1 MNRAK
6 SDALHHEAVA
16 HLVGGVNSPV
26 RAFKSVHG
34 NPIYFEKASGAH
46 VTDVDGNVLVDF
58 VQSWGP
64 LIHGH
69 SHPEIIGAV
78 HEKMLKGTSFGAPH
92 LGEIELAK
100 RVKKRFKHMDKVRF
114 VSSGTEA
121 VMSAVRLARGYTGRD
136 ILVKFEGCY
145 HGHVDALMVSSGSG
159 LATFG
164 IASSPGIPQDTVAT
178 TLICPLDD
186 LEAVEYLFAEHG
198 DEIAAVVIE
207 PLPANNG
214 LLVQRPE
221 FLASLRRLCDA
232 NGALLVFDEVIS
244 GFRFKEGS
252 YGDLCGITPDIT
264 ALGKV
269 IGGGLP
275 VGAYGA
281 RAEIMEKLSPLGP
294 VYQAGTLS
302 GNPLAMAAGAKTLDL
317 LDEAAYD
324 RMEALGALLEERMDG
339 VLKKHGYPMRLVR
352 RESLFWLSPGDGAPA
367 VRADQI
373 SKDAGTLYA
382 DVHRALLDR
391 GYMMA
396 PSAYE
401 IGFLSTS
408 HDETH
413 VIGLVEAMDDALSHM
428 ELAA

>member
-6 SDALHHEAVA
+6 SDALHHEALS

-78 HEKMLKGTSFGAPH
+78 HEKMLNGTSFGAPH

-121 VMSAVRLARGYTGRD
+121 VMSAIRLARGYTGRD

-164 IASSPGIPQDTVAT
+164 IASSPGIPNDTVAT

-186 LEAVEYLFAEHG
+186 LEAVEYLFNEHG
-198 DEIAAVVIE
+198 DDIAAVVIE

-214 LLVQRPE
+214 LLIQRPS
-221 FLASLRRLCDA
+221 FLAGLRRLCDA
-232 NGALLVFDEVIS
+232 HGSLLVFDEVIS

-317 LDEAAYD
+317 LDEEAYD
-324 RMEALGALLEERMDG
+324 RMEALGALLEERMDA
-339 VLKKHGYPMRLVR
+339 VLEKHGYPMRLVR
-352 RESLFWLSPGDGAPA
+352 RESLFWLSPGDGEPA
-367 VRADQI
+367 IRADQI
-373 SKDAGTLYA
+373 AKDAGALYA

-408 HDETH
+408 HDESH

>member
-6 SDALHHEAVA
+6 SDALHHEALS

-78 HEKMLKGTSFGAPH
+78 HEKMLNGTSFGAPH

-121 VMSAVRLARGYTGRD
+121 VMSAIRLARGYTGRD

-164 IASSPGIPQDTVAT
+164 IASSPGIPNDTVAT

-186 LEAVEYLFAEHG
+186 LEAVEYLFNEHG
-198 DEIAAVVIE
+198 DDIAAVVIE

-214 LLVQRPE
+214 LLIQRPS
-221 FLASLRRLCDA
+221 FLAGLRRLCDA
-232 NGALLVFDEVIS
+232 HGSLLVFDEVIS

-281 RAEIMEKLSPLGP
+281 RSEIMEKLSPLGP

-317 LDEAAYD
+317 LDEEAYD
-324 RMEALGALLEERMDG
+324 RMEALGALLEERMDR
-339 VLKKHGYPMRLVR
+339 VLEKHGYPMRLVR
-352 RESLFWLSPGDGAPA
+352 RESLFWLSPGDGEPA
-367 VRADQI
+367 IRADQI
-373 SKDAGTLYA
+373 AKDAGALYA

-408 HDETH
+408 HDESH

>member
-1 MNRAK
+1 
-6 SDALHHEAVA
+6 
-16 HLVGGVNSPV
+16 
-26 RAFKSVHG
+26 
-34 NPIYFEKASGAH
+34 
-46 VTDVDGNVLVDF
+46 
-58 VQSWGP
+58 
-64 LIHGH
+64 
-69 SHPEIIGAV
+69 
-78 HEKMLKGTSFGAPH
+78 
-92 LGEIELAK
+92 
-100 RVKKRFKHMDKVRF
+100 
-114 VSSGTEA
+114 
-121 VMSAVRLARGYTGRD
+121 
-136 ILVKFEGCY
+136 
-145 HGHVDALMVSSGSG
+145 
-159 LATFG
+159 
-164 IASSPGIPQDTVAT
+164 
-178 TLICPLDD
+178 
-186 LEAVEYLFAEHG
+186 
-198 DEIAAVVIE
+198 
-207 PLPANNG
+207 
-214 LLVQRPE
+214 
-221 FLASLRRLCDA
+221 
-232 NGALLVFDEVIS
+232 
-244 GFRFKEGS
+244 
-252 YGDLCGITPDIT
+252 
-264 ALGKV
+264 
-269 IGGGLP
+269 
-275 VGAYGA
+275 
-281 RAEIMEKLSPLGP
+281 MEKLSPLGP